1 MLELLGSMGVD
12 VMLSDEMEVQVDT
25 SNIKNLNARYEL
37 VKTMRASIL
46 VLGPLLAKF
55 QRAAVC
61 LYREDALLVVGRL
74 ICILML

>member
-25 SNIKNLNARYEL
+25 SNIKNLDARYEL

-55 QRAAVC
+55 QKATVALREVVPLAV
-61 LYREDALLVVGRL
+61 GQL
-74 ICILML
+74 ICILMP